1 MRRLKFIADGMLGK
15 TTRWLRMLGHDI
27 KYSRSLSDKQL
38 IETAKLEGRI
48 LLTRDLQLF
57 QRAATQEVESLLV
70 EGANEAEKLAGLAK
84 RFALKLEVDVSVSR
98 CPKCNAEIGPIP
110 KEEVTCRVPK
120 TTFSYYEE
128 FWECPSCKQI
138 YWQGAHWKRINNTL
152 KEAKQMLELD
162 KT

>member
-1 MRRLKFIADGMLGK
+1 
-15 TTRWLRMLGHDI
+15 MLGHDI

-57 QRAATQEVESLLV
+57 QRTATQGVECFFV

-84 RFALKLEVDVSVSR
+84 RFNLKLEVDVSVSR
-98 CPKCNAEIGPIP
+98 CPKCNAEIRAVPN
-110 KEEVTCRVPK
+110 EEVTGRVPK

-138 YWQGAHWKRINNTL
+138 YWQGAHWKRINKTL
-152 KEAKQMLELD
+152 KEAKQTLELD